1 MIRFHINMEL
11 EQSNMVDVVAPFY
24 LFPINT
30 LLLLYYLDQLL
41 TAPLI
46 HWFQVRFS
54 LLSIYLKNQDL
65 SYNHECL
72 SLNGSSFFLVS
83 GI

>member
-46 HWFQVRFS
+46 H
-54 LLSIYLKNQDL
+54 
-65 SYNHECL
+65 
-72 SLNGSSFFLVS
+72 
-83 GI
+83 